1 MSKASIQP
9 QTGASVIR
17 NLVSALIVLALLIPV
32 ASHSQQNKTVS
43 PEPWWKH
50 AVFYEIY
57 PRSFQDTNG
66 DGVGDLNGITSRL
79 DYLKDLG
86 VDAIWIAP
94 CSPSPLV
101 DFGYD
106 VSDYDAIDPQFGTMA
121 DFDRLVSEANKRH
134 IRILLDMVANHS
146 SDQHPWFTAS
156 RSSKSDAKRDW
167 YIWHDGKLDTDGKMG
182 PPNNWHSVFGGSAW
196 TLDPRTGQYYYHR
209 FYAQQPDLNWRNPAV
224 EKAMFDQMR
233 FWLDRGVAGF
243 RLDSIDVLLEDPGLA
258 DEEYRHDAK
267 GELLRDRLGA
277 PTTVGDK
284 TSNLPEIH
292 DIIRR
297 MRAMMDSYPGDRVL
311 IGEAYLPDVKEL
323 DKWYGGAAK
332 NELQLPMDTQ
342 LALRNTLNP
351 ATWRQRLEEAETD
364 LHGST
369 PLLVYDNHDN
379 NRLDRF
385 CRESQGAAPGADCQ
399 QIQKMLETI
408 LFTSRAAALMYYGDE
423 IGMTTAPRSSEP
435 TRGRD
440 SERTP
445 MQWTPGKNAGFSTAG
460 STWLPV
466 ESNYTTLNVETEDKD
481 ANSLLH
487 WHKALTSLRRA
498 NSALRE
504 GDQKTFLGGNDS
516 IVAYTR
522 SSGNKQVIV
531 ITNFSGSSQDVK
543 MGALAGKKV
552 RVLLT
557 SFTPSIA
564 GGQLKSILT
573 VPAYGAFVA
582 EID

>member
-1 MSKASIQP
+1 M
-9 QTGASVIR
+9 IR
-17 NLVSALIVLALLIPV
+17 NRLFSVIVLALIIPI
-32 ASHSQQNKTVS
+32 SSQAQKRS
-43 PEPWWKH
+43 RGPADAWWKH

-66 DGVGDLNGITSRL
+66 DGIGDLKGISSRL
-79 DYLKDLG
+79 DYLKGLG

-94 CSPSPLV
+94 CFPSPLV

-106 VSDYDAIDPQFGTMA
+106 VSDYEAIDPQFGSMA
-121 DFDRLVSEANKRH
+121 DFDRLIKEAKKRH
-134 IRILLDMVANHS
+134 IRILLDFVANHS
-146 SDQHPWFTAS
+146 SDQHPWFIAS
-156 RSSKSDAKRDW
+156 RSSRSDPKRDW
-167 YIWHDGKLDTDGKMG
+167 YIWRDGKLDKDGKMG

-196 TLDPRTGQYYYHR
+196 KFDPTTGQYYYHR
-209 FYAQQPDLNWRNPAV
+209 FFAQQPDLNWRNPEV

-243 RLDSIDVLLEDPGLA
+243 RLDSIDVLLEDSGLG
-258 DEEYRHDAK
+258 DEDYRHDAK
-267 GELLRDRLGA
+267 GELVRDRTGA
-277 PTTVGDK
+277 PMTTGDK

-297 MRAMMDSYPGDRVL
+297 MRAMMDSYSGDRVL
-311 IGEAYLPDVKEL
+311 IGEAYLPNIMEL
-323 DKWYGGAAK
+323 DKWYGGPAK
-332 NELQLPMDTQ
+332 DELQLPMDTQ
-342 LALRNTLNP
+342 VALRNTLNP
-351 ATWRQRLEEAETD
+351 DTWRKRLDEVETD
-364 LHGST
+364 VHGSM

-385 CRESQGAAPGADCQ
+385 CRESLGAAPGADCR

-445 MQWTPGKNAGFSTAG
+445 MQWTADRNSGFSTAD

-466 ESNYTTLNVETEDKD
+466 ESNYETVNVETEEKD
-481 ANSLLH
+481 ASSLLN
-487 WHKALTSLRRA
+487 WHKALIALRRT
-498 NSALRE
+498 NPVLRE
-504 GDQKTFLGGNDS
+504 GDQKAFSASNDS

-522 SSGNKQVIV
+522 NAGARQIIV
-531 ITNFSGSSQDVK
+531 ITNFSGTAQEVK
-543 MGALAGKKV
+543 LGMLAEKKV
-552 RVLLT
+552 RTLQAN
-557 SFTPSIA
+557 FAPDIA
-564 GGQLKSILT
+564 GGNFKSTLT
-573 VPAYGAFVA
+573 LPAYGAFVG
-582 EID
+582 EIR

>member
-1 MSKASIQP
+1 MCNRLL
-9 QTGASVIR
+9 GY
-17 NLVSALIVLALLIPV
+17 IVLALIIPITSHAQKRSRG
-32 ASHSQQNKTVS
+32 AS
-43 PEPWWKH
+43 EPWWKH

-57 PRSFQDTNG
+57 PRSFQDTDG
-66 DGVGDLNGITSRL
+66 DGVGDLKGITSRL
-79 DYLKDLG
+79 DYLKGLG

-121 DFDRLVSEANKRH
+121 DFDRLVSEGKKRH

-146 SDQHPWFTAS
+146 SDQHPWFVAS
-156 RSSKSDAKRDW
+156 RSSRNDPKRDW
-167 YIWHDGKLDTDGKMG
+167 YIWRDGKLDKGGMMG
-182 PPNNWHSVFGGSAW
+182 QPNNWHSVFGGSAW
-196 TLDPRTGQYYYHR
+196 TLDPTTGQYYYHR
-209 FYAQQPDLNWRNPAV
+209 FFAQQPDLNWRNPAV

-243 RLDSIDVLLEDPGLA
+243 RLDSIDVLLEDPGLG
-258 DEEYRHDAK
+258 DEDFRHDAK
-267 GELLRDRLGA
+267 GELVHDRTGA
-277 PTTVGDK
+277 PMTTGDK

-297 MRAMMDSYPGDRVL
+297 MRAMMDSYSADRVL
-311 IGEAYLPDVKEL
+311 IGEAYLPNAMEL

-332 NELQLPMDTQ
+332 DELHLPMDTQ
-342 LALRNTLNP
+342 VALRNPLNP
-351 ATWRQRLEEAETD
+351 EAWRKRLEEAETS
-364 LHGST
+364 LHDSI

-385 CRESQGAAPGADCQ
+385 CRETMGAAPGADCQ

-408 LFTSRAAALMYYGDE
+408 LFTSRASALMYYGDE
-423 IGMTTAPRSSEP
+423 IGMTTAPRPAEMA
-435 TRGRD
+435 RGRD

-445 MQWTPGKNAGFSTAG
+445 MQWTPGKNAGFSTAE

-466 ESNYTTLNVETEDKD
+466 EPNYSTVNVETEEKD
-481 ANSLLH
+481 PNSLLR
-487 WHKALTSLRRA
+487 WHKSLIALRRM
-498 NSALRE
+498 NSVLRS
-504 GDQKTFLGGNDS
+504 GDQKTFSAGNDK

-522 SSGNKQVIV
+522 NAGAKRIIV
-531 ITNFSGSSQDVK
+531 ITNFSGAAQEVNV
-543 MGALAGKKV
+543 GTLEGKKV
-552 RVLLT
+552 RTLQAN
-557 SFTPSIA
+557 FTPNI
-564 GGQLKSILT
+564 GGGRMKSTLT
-573 VPAYGAFVA
+573 LPAYGAFVG

>member
-1 MSKASIQP
+1 M
-9 QTGASVIR
+9 IR
-17 NLVSALIVLALLIPV
+17 NFLFSTVVLATMISS
-32 ASHSQQNKTVS
+32 ASHAQARPQGS
-43 PEPWWKH
+43 PDPWWKH

-57 PRSFQDTNG
+57 PRSFQDTDG
-66 DGVGDLNGITSRL
+66 DGVGDLKGITSRL

-94 CSPSPLV
+94 CFPSPLV

-106 VSDYDAIDPQFGTMA
+106 VSDYDAIDPQFGTMS
-121 DFDRLVSEANKRH
+121 DFDRLMREAKRRH
-134 IRILLDMVANHS
+134 IRILLDLVVNHS
-146 SDQHPWFTAS
+146 SDKHPWFISS
-156 RSSKSDAKRDW
+156 RSGKSDPKRDW
-167 YIWHDGKLDTDGKMG
+167 YIWRDGKLDKDGKMG

-196 TLDPRTGQYYYHR
+196 TLDPATGQYYYHR

-258 DEEYRHDAK
+258 DEDYRHDAK
-267 GELLRDRLGA
+267 GDVVHDRTGA
-277 PTTVGDK
+277 PMTTGDK

-297 MRAMMDSYPGDRVL
+297 MRAIMDSYSGDRVL
-311 IGEAYLPDVKEL
+311 IGEAYLPNVMEL

-332 NELQLPMDTQ
+332 DELHLPMDTQ
-342 LALRNTLNP
+342 VALRNTLNP
-351 ATWRQRLEEAETD
+351 DTWRKRLEEAETE
-364 LHGST
+364 LHGSM

-385 CRESQGAAPGADCQ
+385 CRESVGAAPGADCQ
-399 QIQKMLETI
+399 QIQKMLEAI

-423 IGMTTAPRSSEP
+423 IGMSTGPRSTEP
-435 TRGRD
+435 SRGRD

-445 MQWTPGKNAGFSTAG
+445 MQWTAGKNAGFSTAD
-460 STWLPV
+460 STWLPT
-466 ESNYTTLNVETEDKD
+466 EQNYTTVNVETEQRDP
-481 ANSLLH
+481 NSLLK
-487 WHKALTSLRRA
+487 WHKALTALRRT
-498 NSALRE
+498 NPVLRE
-504 GDQKTFLGGNDS
+504 GNQETFSTGNDK

-522 SSGNKQVIV
+522 KAGAKQIV
-531 ITNFSGSSQDVK
+531 VLTNFSGTSQEVY
-543 MGALAGKKV
+543 MGPLATKKV
-552 RVLLT
+552 RMLQSNFAAEIPGGVFKDKLT
-557 SFTPSIA
+557 
-564 GGQLKSILT
+564 L
-573 VPAYGAFVA
+573 PAYGAFVG

>member
-1 MSKASIQP
+1 M
-9 QTGASVIR
+9 R
-17 NLVSALIVLALLIPV
+17 NRLFGYIVLALIIPI
-32 ASHSQQNKTVS
+32 ASHAQKRSHGAS
-43 PEPWWKH
+43 EPWWKH

-57 PRSFQDTNG
+57 PRSFQDTDS
-66 DGVGDLNGITSRL
+66 DGVGDLKGITSRL
-79 DYLKDLG
+79 DYLKGLG

-121 DFDRLVSEANKRH
+121 DFDRLVSEGKKRH

-146 SDQHPWFTAS
+146 SDQHPWFVAS
-156 RSSKSDAKRDW
+156 RSSKSDPKRDW
-167 YIWHDGKLDTDGKMG
+167 YIWRDGKLDKDGKMG

-196 TLDPRTGQYYYHR
+196 KLDPTTGQYYYHR
-209 FYAQQPDLNWRNPAV
+209 FFAQQPDLNWRNPDV

-243 RLDSIDVLLEDPGLA
+243 RLDSIDVLLEDPGLG
-258 DEEYRHDAK
+258 DEDYRLDAK
-267 GELLRDRLGA
+267 GELVHDRTGA
-277 PTTVGDK
+277 PMTTGDK

-297 MRAMMDSYPGDRVL
+297 MRAMMDSYSGDRVL
-311 IGEAYLPDVKEL
+311 IGEAYLPNVMEL

-332 NELQLPMDTQ
+332 DELHLPMDTQ
-342 LALRNTLNP
+342 VALRNPLNP
-351 ATWRQRLEEAETD
+351 EAWRKRLEEAETS
-364 LHGST
+364 LHDSM

-385 CRESQGAAPGADCQ
+385 CRETVGAAPGADCQ
-399 QIQKMLETI
+399 QIEKMLETI
-408 LFTSRAAALMYYGDE
+408 LFTLRAAALMYYGDE
-423 IGMTTAPRSSEP
+423 IGMTTAPRPSEP
-435 TRGRD
+435 MRGRD

-445 MQWTPGKNAGFSTAG
+445 MQWTPAKNAGFSTAD

-466 ESNYTTLNVETEDKD
+466 EPNYLTVNVETEETDP
-481 ANSLLH
+481 NSLLH
-487 WHKALTSLRRA
+487 WHRSLIALRRM
-498 NSALRE
+498 NPVLRS
-504 GDQKTFLGGNDS
+504 GDQKTFSAGNDK

-522 SSGNKQVIV
+522 NTGAKQIIV
-531 ITNFSGSSQDVK
+531 ITNFSGTAQEVNT
-543 MGALAGKKV
+543 GTLAAKKV
-552 RVLLT
+552 RTLQAN
-557 SFTPSIA
+557 FTP
-564 GGQLKSILT
+564 GFTDGMFKSTLT
-573 VPAYGAFVA
+573 LPAYGAFVG